1 MPPPDHLRLCFA
13 GLDEDLQH
21 EIGFAL
27 VSALM
32 DNFRAQ
38 RFRSERDFTKALEAW
53 LFPSRFTPRAI
64 GKVVSAT
71 AFIDHAFGEVPS
83 EDATVRCIGSQPA
96 QDKHLDH
103 LETAL
108 TRTVARASALIEQSR
123 REVERS
129 RGLLNNEA
137 RRDDGAP
144 SPV

>member
-1 MPPPDHLRLCFA
+1 MPPPDHLRLWFV
-13 GLDEDLQH
+13 GLDEVLQH

-27 VSALM
+27 VSALV
-32 DNFRAQ
+32 DDFRAQ

-53 LFPSRFTPRAI
+53 LSPSRFTPRAI

-71 AFIDHAFGEVPS
+71 AFGEAPS
-83 EDATVRCIGSQPA
+83 GDATVRSSGSQPA

-103 LETAL
+103 LEKAL
-108 TRTVARASALIEQSR
+108 TRTSAQAAALIEQSK